1 MEINDLKFTKYLS
14 SEKKNLD
21 FFKKF
26 FSINPEIFQIL
37 QDYDK
42 ISYTDDVTRFF
53 FLYQNRESLIQKFE
67 KLFLK
72 KELHIHSVVR
82 FLFVSDDFSLKFNI
96 LFEYDLNDEND
107 VAIYLNLYYLIEIF
121 IISERIVLINDFYYF
136 YSCYSK
142 EERPE
147 FLQSPYFINNPDFL
161 KISPFL
167 FDDRKM
173 QSLIIED
180 LESYKVGTVN
190 ISDVQVLRSNLNLK
204 LNAIVEEVYV
214 RTKVPYTKLLNPFY
228 LRDNI
233 SAPIEKEF
241 SNASTFKDL
250 YGKENDWKKFKID
263 SNFIYGTDLIK
274 IHIDLQAP
282 IIFDET
288 KGFGYSWVDLE
299 EFYPSNLVGK
309 KNEEIETQ
317 LKISEIK
324 NKQDQFSYSTN
335 LRKSLKVNIE
345 IRNAFKLF
353 DGLVDKV
360 FFNKKELRNEFR
372 SLFIFLE
379 DNSIINF
386 PTTKSLETKDI
397 KYIMRFFSKYK
408 GNEFDYN
415 VSDLQ
420 YLLTHFAEKP
430 EESNNLSIEK
440 AHRDKKFDL
449 DEISQREL
457 NSIVR

>member
-1 MEINDLKFTKYLS
+1 MEIGNLNFTKYLS
-14 SEKKNLD
+14 SEKKNID
-21 FFKKF
+21 FLKEF
-26 FSINPEIFQIL
+26 FSTNPEIFQIL

-42 ISYTDDVTRFF
+42 INFTDDLTKFF
-53 FLYQNRESLIQKFE
+53 FLYRNRESLLQKFE
-67 KLFLK
+67 DWFEAK
-72 KELHIHSVVR
+72 KLHIHSVVR
-82 FLFVSDDFSLKFNI
+82 FLFASGSFSLKSNVV
-96 LFEYDLNDEND
+96 FEYEINKDED
-107 VAIYLNLYYLIEIF
+107 VPLYLNLYYLIEIL
-121 IISERIVLINDFYYF
+121 IILERIVITNDLYYF
-136 YSCYSK
+136 YTCYNK
-142 EERPE
+142 NERPS
-147 FLQSPYFINNPDFL
+147 FLQSPYFINNPELL
-161 KISPFL
+161 KIVPFL
-167 FDDRKM
+167 FDHGKIERFIIDDFE
-173 QSLIIED
+173 SLHVETEELSGVEI
-180 LESYKVGTVN
+180 
-190 ISDVQVLRSNLNLK
+190 LRRNLDLK
-204 LNAIVEEVYV
+204 LNSVVKEIMI
-214 RTKVPYTKLLNPFY
+214 RTGVSHAKLLNPFY

-233 SAPIEKEF
+233 CMPKEKEF
-241 SNASTFKDL
+241 SNISRFLEL
-250 YGKENDWKKFKID
+250 YSKENNSDKFKID
-263 SNFIYGTDLIK
+263 SNFTYGRDLIS
-274 IHIDLQAP
+274 IEVDLSAA
-282 IIFDET
+282 ILFDDW
-288 KGFGYSWVDLE
+288 KSFGYSWLNLE

-317 LKISEIK
+317 LKLSEIK

-345 IRNAFKLF
+345 IRKAFKLF

-420 YLLTHFAEKP
+420 YLLAHFAEKP